1 MRLLL
6 VGAGGFVGSVLRYL
20 VSGWVER
27 LSSGSF
33 PVGTLV
39 VNLSGCLAIGVLA
52 ELADVRG
59 VLSPQSRAL
68 LMVGFL
74 GGYTT
79 FSAFAN
85 ESLNLFRDREVVL
98 GLLNVLL
105 SVAFCLIAVWAGRWL
120 AHAIWG

>member
-6 VGAGGFVGSVLRYL
+6 VGAGGFVGSILRYL

-33 PVGTLV
+33 PVGTLA
-39 VNLSGCLAIGVLA
+39 VNLTGCLAIGVLA

-68 LMVGFL
+68 LMVGIL

-98 GLLNVLL
+98 GLLNVFL
-105 SVAFCLIAVWAGRWL
+105 SVAFCLIAVWVGRWL

>member
-1 MRLLL
+1 VRLLL

-39 VNLSGCLAIGVLA
+39 VNLTGCLAIGVLA

-68 LMVGFL
+68 LMVGVL

-98 GLLNVLL
+98 GFLNVLL
-105 SVAFCLIAVWAGRWL
+105 SVAFCLIAVWVGRWL

>member
-1 MRLLL
+1 VRLLL
-6 VGAGGFVGSVLRYL
+6 VGAGGFVGSILRYL

-33 PVGTLV
+33 PAGTLV
-39 VNLSGCLAIGVLA
+39 VNLTGCLAIGILA

-59 VLSPQSRAL
+59 VLSPQTRAL
-68 LMVGFL
+68 LVVGIL

-85 ESLNLFRDREVVL
+85 ESLNLLRDREFGL

-105 SVAFCLIAVWAGRWL
+105 TLVSCLIAVWVGRRL